1 MPRGRST
8 FSKRQKEQARQ
19 QKQRD
24 KNERKTQRRQ
34 DQPEGVAVVDEEEEL
49 RQMRE
54 HAAEQAALFGI
65 GVEEDEPASA
75 DLLPPSGKQAQR

>member
-8 FSKRQKEQARQ
+8 FNKRQKEQARQ

-24 KNERKTQRRQ
+24 KNERKTQRKQ
-34 DQPEGVAVVDEEEEL
+34 DQPEGTVPDEAEEL
-49 RQMRE
+49 RLMRE

-65 GVEEDEPASA
+65 GGDDDSDPIATIPAHSPKA
-75 DLLPPSGKQAQR
+75 VNH

>member
-8 FSKRQKEQARQ
+8 FTKRQKE
-19 QKQRD
+19 
-24 KNERKTQRRQ
+24 
-34 DQPEGVAVVDEEEEL
+34 VDEAEEL

-65 GVEEDEPASA
+65 GHDDDEPSSIEVSI
-75 DLLPPSGKQAQR
+75 PPRHQG

>member
-24 KNERKTQRRQ
+24 KNERKTQKKQ
-34 DQPEGVAVVDEEEEL
+34 DQPGGVVVDEAEEL

-65 GVEEDEPASA
+65 GGDDEPNSIEI
-75 DLLPPSGKQAQR
+75 LTPPGKEVDH

>member
-8 FSKRQKEQARQ
+8 FTKRQKEQARQ

-24 KNERKTQRRQ
+24 KNEKKTLRKQ
-34 DQPEGVAVVDEEEEL
+34 DQPEGVVIDEAEEL
-49 RQMRE
+49 RLMRE

-65 GVEEDEPASA
+65 GSDDEDASA
-75 DLLPPSGKQAQR
+75 GLLTPSSAKAVNH